1 MTIQLD
7 YFYRTD
13 EKPDIGKFRFFR
25 VPKLLFTIECYLSLS
40 FEARMFFAC
49 LLDSVSLSMLNGL
62 ADKDGRVFVF
72 CTLES
77 AMKLTGYGH
86 NKVRKMFQE
95 LESVGLIERK
105 AQGLGRPVRIYVKDF
120 KNAEEMAAQAAP
132 ETERTVMDGDSL
144 PVMETEDAP
153 EMEQMVMDAYMDRD
167 SLSAMEAEETPE
179 RAVEDSARNAAPVSE
194 RTEAASRADAAPER
208 TDAPSR
214 IPVAPATA
222 HPRPE
227 TPRPSAR
234 AAVPAESFSALMEK
248 FCPALASALVSAV
261 KSVVAG
267 CGNVENFSTN
277 VENSRPAPVRNGAGQ
292 SPASGTGEAGRPKP
306 GSQDCRKGATNYTDY
321 SKDTFSNDTYPI
333 HPGVSAKEKAAK
345 KMDNM
350 KVIKEVIEENIDYPT
365 LIQERP
371 CDAQQIDEYVRL
383 MTQTCCSDKPT
394 VRINSED
401 YPRDVVRSVFEKLN
415 RGHIEYVLDCMK
427 KNETKIRNIRAY
439 TLSALFNSYSTIDS
453 YYGAEVSHDFAKAR
467 KSDYDEDGEKRRSYG
482 WGRSR
487 AYAYA

>member
-7 YFYRTD
+7 YFYRTE

-25 VPKLLFTIECYLSLS
+25 VPKLLFAIECYLSVS

-62 ADKDGRVFVF
+62 VDKEGRVFIF
-72 CTLES
+72 CTLET

-86 NKVRKMFQE
+86 NKVQRMFHE

-120 KNAEEMAAQAAP
+120 KAAAGTAA
-132 ETERTVMDGDSL
+132 R
-144 PVMETEDAP
+144 DAQ
-153 EMEQMVMDAYMDRD
+153 EMEQMVMDAYTDCMDGD
-167 SLSAMEAEETPE
+167 LLSLMETGREPQETVE

-194 RTEAASRADAAPER
+194 RTETAPER
-208 TDAPSR
+208 TDAQSR
-214 IPVAPATA
+214 TSASPAA
-222 HPRPE
+222 AQPRPE
-227 TPRPSAR
+227 MPRPSAR
-234 AAVPAESFSALMEK
+234 AAAPAESLSALVEK
-248 FCPALASALVSAV
+248 FCPAFASALVSAV
-261 KSVVAG
+261 KCAFAG

-292 SPASGTGEAGRPKP
+292 PPVRPKGEAGQPET
-306 GSQDCRKGATNYTDY
+306 GGQDCRKRATNYTDY

-333 HPGVSAKEKAAK
+333 HPRVSAKEKAAK
-345 KMDNM
+345 KMESM
-350 KVIKEVIEENIDYPT
+350 KSIQEVIEENIEYPT
-365 LIQERP
+365 LVEDYSG
-371 CDAQQIDEYVRL
+371 DAPQIAEYVRL
-383 MTQTCCSDKPT
+383 MAQTCCSDKPT

-401 YPRDVVRSVFEKLN
+401 YPRDVVRAVFEKLN
-415 RGHIEYVLDCMK
+415 REHIVYVLECMK
-427 KNETKIRNIRAY
+427 KNTTKIRNIRAY

-467 KSDYDEDGEKRRSYG
+467 KSDCDGDGEKRRSYG
-482 WGRSR
+482 RGRSR

>member
-25 VPKLLFTIECYLSLS
+25 VPKLLFAIECYLSVS

-62 ADKDGRVFVF
+62 VDKEGRVFIF
-72 CTLES
+72 CTLET

-86 NKVRKMFQE
+86 NKVQRMFHE

-120 KNAEEMAAQAAP
+120 KAAAGTAAQ
-132 ETERTVMDGDSL
+132 
-144 PVMETEDAP
+144 DAP
-153 EMEQMVMDAYMDRD
+153 EMEQLVMDAYMDCTD
-167 SLSAMEAEETPE
+167 GDLLSLMETGYAPEETPE
-179 RAVEDSARNAAPVSE
+179 RAVEDSLKDAAPMAE
-194 RTEAASRADAAPER
+194 RTETAPRAAATPER
-208 TDAPSR
+208 TDAQSR
-214 IPVAPATA
+214 IPASPAVAQ
-222 HPRPE
+222 PRPE
-227 TPRPSAR
+227 MPRPSAR
-234 AAVPAESFSALMEK
+234 AATPAESLSALVEK
-248 FCPALASALVSAV
+248 FCPAFASALVSAV
-261 KSVVAG
+261 KCAVAG

-292 SPASGTGEAGRPKP
+292 TPVSRKGEAGQPET
-306 GSQDCRKGATNYTDY
+306 GGQDCRKRATNYTDY
-321 SKDTFSNDTYPI
+321 SKDTFSTDTYPI
-333 HPGVSAKEKAAK
+333 HPRVSAKEKAAK
-345 KMDNM
+345 KMENM
-350 KVIKEVIEENIDYPT
+350 KSIQEVIEENIEYPT
-365 LIQERP
+365 LVEDYSG
-371 CDAQQIDEYVRL
+371 DAPQIAEYVRL
-383 MTQTCCSDKPT
+383 MAQTCCSDKPT

-401 YPRDVVRSVFEKLN
+401 YPRDVVRAVFEKLN
-415 RGHIEYVLDCMK
+415 REHIVYVLDCMK
-427 KNETKIRNIRAY
+427 KNTTKIRNIRAY

-467 KSDYDEDGEKRRSYG
+467 KSDGGEKRRSYG
-482 WGRSR
+482 RGRSR

>member
-1 MTIQLD
+1 
-7 YFYRTD
+7 
-13 EKPDIGKFRFFR
+13 
-25 VPKLLFTIECYLSLS
+25 
-40 FEARMFFAC
+40 MFFAC

-62 ADKDGRVFVF
+62 ADKDGRVFIF

-86 NKVRKMFQE
+86 NKVQRMFKE

-120 KNAEEMAAQAAP
+120 KDAEGMASDAAF
-132 ETERTVMDGDSL
+132 
-144 PVMETEDAP
+144 
-153 EMEQMVMDAYMDRD
+153 EMEQMVMDGYAQETDEMDASGCAD
-167 SLSAMEAEETPE
+167 ETPE
-179 RAVEDSARNAAPVSE
+179 SVREAFPENAAPVSE
-194 RTEAASRADAAPER
+194 QMETAPRADAAPER
-208 TDAPSR
+208 TDAQSR
-214 IPVAPATA
+214 IPASPASA
-222 HPRPE
+222 QPRPE
-227 TPRPSAR
+227 MPRPSVR
-234 AAVPAESFSALMEK
+234 AAVPAESLSALVEK
-248 FCPALASALVSAV
+248 FCPAFASALVSAV

-277 VENSRPAPVRNGAGQ
+277 VENSASAPVAKGAGR
-292 SPASGTGEAGRPKP
+292 PLTSGKGEAGQPET
-306 GSQDCRKGATNYTDY
+306 GGQDCRKRATNYTDY

-333 HPGVSAKEKAAK
+333 YRGVSDKEKAAK

>member
-7 YFYRTD
+7 YFYRTE

-25 VPKLLFTIECYLSLS
+25 VPKLLFAIECYLSVS

-62 ADKDGRVFVF
+62 VDKDGRVFIF
-72 CTLES
+72 CTLET

-86 NKVRKMFQE
+86 NKVQRMFHE

-120 KNAEEMAAQAAP
+120 KAAAGTAA
-132 ETERTVMDGDSL
+132 R
-144 PVMETEDAP
+144 DAQ
-153 EMEQMVMDAYMDRD
+153 EMEQMVMDAYTDCMDGD
-167 SLSAMEAEETPE
+167 LLSLMETGREPQETVE

-194 RTEAASRADAAPER
+194 RTETAPER
-208 TDAPSR
+208 TDAQSR
-214 IPVAPATA
+214 TPVAPASA
-222 HPRPE
+222 QPRPE
-227 TPRPSAR
+227 MPRPSAR
-234 AAVPAESFSALMEK
+234 AAVPAESLSALVEK
-248 FCPALASALVSAV
+248 FCPAFASALVSAV
-261 KSVVAG
+261 KCAFAG

-292 SPASGTGEAGRPKP
+292 PPVRPKGEAGQPET
-306 GSQDCRKGATNYTDY
+306 GGQDCRKRATNYTDY

-333 HPGVSAKEKAAK
+333 HPRVSAKEKAAK
-345 KMDNM
+345 KMESM
-350 KVIKEVIEENIDYPT
+350 KSIQEVIEENIEYPT
-365 LIQERP
+365 LVEDYSG
-371 CDAQQIDEYVRL
+371 DAPQIAEYVRL
-383 MTQTCCSDKPT
+383 MAQTCCSDKPT

-401 YPRDVVRSVFEKLN
+401 YPRDVVRAVFEKLN
-415 RGHIEYVLDCMK
+415 REHIVYVLECMK
-427 KNETKIRNIRAY
+427 KNTTKIRNIRAY

-467 KSDYDEDGEKRRSYG
+467 KSDYDGDGEKRRSYG
-482 WGRSR
+482 RGRSR

>member
-25 VPKLLFTIECYLSLS
+25 VPKLLFAIECYLSVS

-62 ADKDGRVFVF
+62 VDKDGRVFIF
-72 CTLES
+72 CTLET

-86 NKVRKMFQE
+86 NKVQRMFHE

-120 KNAEEMAAQAAP
+120 KAAAGTAA
-132 ETERTVMDGDSL
+132 R
-144 PVMETEDAP
+144 DAQ
-153 EMEQMVMDAYMDRD
+153 EMEQMVMDAYTDCMDGD
-167 SLSAMEAEETPE
+167 LLSLMETGREPQETVE

-194 RTEAASRADAAPER
+194 RTETAPER
-208 TDAPSR
+208 TDAQSR
-214 IPVAPATA
+214 TPVAPASA
-222 HPRPE
+222 QPRPE
-227 TPRPSAR
+227 MPRPSAR
-234 AAVPAESFSALMEK
+234 AAAPAESLSALVEK
-248 FCPALASALVSAV
+248 FCPAFASALVSAV
-261 KSVVAG
+261 KCAFAG

-292 SPASGTGEAGRPKP
+292 PPVRPKGEAGQPET
-306 GSQDCRKGATNYTDY
+306 GGQDCRKRATNYTDY

-333 HPGVSAKEKAAK
+333 HPRVSAKEKAAK
-345 KMDNM
+345 KMESM
-350 KVIKEVIEENIDYPT
+350 KSIQEVIEENIEYPT
-365 LIQERP
+365 LVEDYSG
-371 CDAQQIDEYVRL
+371 DAPQIAEYVRL
-383 MTQTCCSDKPT
+383 MAQTCCSDKPT

-401 YPRDVVRSVFEKLN
+401 YPRDVVRAVFEKLN
-415 RGHIEYVLDCMK
+415 REHIVYVLECMK
-427 KNETKIRNIRAY
+427 KNTTKIRNIRAY

-453 YYGAEVSHDFAKAR
+453 YYGAEVSHDFAKTR
-467 KSDYDEDGEKRRSYG
+467 KSDCDGDGEKRRSYG
-482 WGRSR
+482 RGRSR